1 MKAIRSHVQIL
12 LSGILALLPLAV
24 TAALLIWVGT
34 VLQRFIGPQSQIGRF
49 LSSVGLAF
57 VTDEIGG
64 YCLGILFFLGLAYIV
79 GTLVQSRF
87 RKQLER
93 LTDSTLRRVPLI
105 GPVYDL
111 TSRFVGMIERR
122 ERSEVQSMA
131 PVWCTFGGDSG
142 VAVLALMP
150 NPEPVTLGGHA
161 YLAVLVPTAPVPF
174 GGGLLYVPAAWVKP
188 AGLGIDQLASVYV
201 SMGVT
206 PPTPLPSE
214 SSPS

>member
-1 MKAIRSHVQIL
+1 MKAIRSQLKIL
-12 LSGILALLPLAV
+12 LSGILALLPLTV

-34 VLQRFIGPQSQIGRF
+34 ILHRFIGPQSRIGRF

-57 VTDEIGG
+57 VTDEIVA
-64 YCLGILFFLGLAYIV
+64 YCLGILFFLGLAYV
-79 GTLVQSRF
+79 LGTLVQSRF
-87 RKQLER
+87 RKQLEK
-93 LTDSTLRRVPLI
+93 LVDSTLRRVPLI

-122 ERSEVQSMA
+122 ETSELQAMA
-131 PVWCTFGGDSG
+131 PVWCHFGGEG
-142 VAVLALMP
+142 GAAVLALMP
-150 NPEPVTLGGHA
+150 NPEPVTLGGQA

-174 GGGLLYVPAAWVKP
+174 GGGLLYVPATWIKP

-206 PPTPLPSE
+206 PPTPLASE
-214 SSPS
+214 NSLP